1 MKKIKLFP
9 APHVE
14 IRIHVSE
21 EMERDYAE
29 CQKMMKRGEDYDCD
43 RCSWANVSIYGT
55 GACELKGLKEQL
67 GGISGETDGKERE
80 WSLVPAGRPGVRLEA
95 RRSAYRK
102 SLGKALRGALEV
114 ERL

>member
-29 CQKMMKRGEDYDCD
+29 CPKMMKSGEDYDCD
-43 RCSWANVSIYGT
+43 RCSWANVSIYGS

-67 GGISGETDGKERE
+67 GGISGEIDRKER
-80 WSLVPAGRPGVRLEA
+80 
-95 RRSAYRK
+95 
-102 SLGKALRGALEV
+102 
-114 ERL
+114 

>member
-1 MKKIKLFP
+1 MAMKKIKLFP

-55 GACELKGLKEQL
+55 CGDLPKGWEIQ
-67 GGISGETDGKERE
+67 GSVP
-80 WSLVPAGRPGVRLEA
+80 SLL
-95 RRSAYRK
+95 
-102 SLGKALRGALEV
+102 
-114 ERL
+114 

>member
-29 CQKMMKRGEDYDCD
+29 CQKMMKSGEDYD
-43 RCSWANVSIYGT
+43 
-55 GACELKGLKEQL
+55 L
-67 GGISGETDGKERE
+67 
-80 WSLVPAGRPGVRLEA
+80 SLIHI
-95 RRSAYRK
+95 
-102 SLGKALRGALEV
+102 
-114 ERL
+114 